1 MATLVA
7 YLISIGI
14 VVFGIWTLTVAAS
27 SAPGYLLVWALLG
40 LLAVTVGLLS
50 FFLEMR
56 NHTARHC

>member
-14 VVFGIWTLTVAAS
+14 VAFGIWTLTVAAG
-27 SAPGYLLVWALLG
+27 SAPGYLLVWTLLS
-40 LLAVTVGLLS
+40 LLTVTVGLLS

-56 NHTARHC
+56 NHTTRRC